1 MNNKILSEIFINL
14 ETLTESELSYL
25 LEYTV
30 ERLNVLKERRTKQCQ
45 QQHAQ

>member
-30 ERLNVLKERRTKQCQ
+30 ERLNVVKERRTKQCQ
-45 QQHAQ
+45 QQPVQ